1 MRHGEIVCD
10 RSTPGPST
18 VFTRPHN
25 RQRTMLWT
33 QEHKRDDNTGRAPL
47 FSAAAPGL
55 ERVSH
60 LIVYPPSLSP
70 SSCAWTAPQ
79 KQGDDECSSL
89 SVAEHNFHKMPTI
102 FTKCPQSNVFCFHK
116 ILLLTPV
123 SLQIWFLFISDFR
136 LNPLSVR
143 THFVKFQQYQLSGLC
158 IIVFFQTNYS
168 NSGDSPCRQSCFQR
182 FR

>member
-1 MRHGEIVCD
+1 MIEAHRVPRLCLPALTTGSAQC
-10 RSTPGPST
+10 SGLKN
-18 VFTRPHN
+18 TREMTIQGAHCC
-25 RQRTMLWT
+25 
-33 QEHKRDDNTGRAPL
+33 
-47 FSAAAPGL
+47 SL

-136 LNPLSVR
+136 LTPLSV
-143 THFVKFQQYQLSGLC
+143 HSLC
-158 IIVFFQTNYS
+158 QISTISYKWLLHQKIIVLS
-168 NSGDSPCRQSCFQR
+168 RPIAAILAIVLV
-182 FR
+182 

>member
-1 MRHGEIVCD
+1 MIEAHRV
-10 RSTPGPST
+10 PP

-102 FTKCPQSNVFCFHK
+102 FTKCPQSAV
-116 ILLLTPV
+116 
-123 SLQIWFLFISDFR
+123 LQYMSSWDWVGMYFKMVGMDPNRCAAQGLSTATSGSSD
-136 LNPLSVR
+136 SAA
-143 THFVKFQQYQLSGLC
+143 
-158 IIVFFQTNYS
+158 
-168 NSGDSPCRQSCFQR
+168 
-182 FR
+182 

>member
-1 MRHGEIVCD
+1 MIEAHRVPRLCLPPLTTGSAQCSGLKNTRE
-10 RSTPGPST
+10 RWQYRARTT
-18 VFTRPHN
+18 V
-25 RQRTMLWT
+25 LCCW
-33 QEHKRDDNTGRAPL
+33 
-47 FSAAAPGL
+47 L